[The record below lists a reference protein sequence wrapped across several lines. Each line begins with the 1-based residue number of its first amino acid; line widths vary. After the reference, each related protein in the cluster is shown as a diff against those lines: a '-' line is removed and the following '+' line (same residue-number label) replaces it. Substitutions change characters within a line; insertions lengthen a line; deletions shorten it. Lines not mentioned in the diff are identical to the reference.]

1 MKTFVIENNLIADA
15 SDNAPDN
22 ANNDA
27 NWYFLDDSAICNA
40 GKPFFIPE
48 LEDFADA
55 RLVIALK
62 VNRLGKSISP
72 RFAKRY
78 YSEAAPAIHFRLPAL
93 REELIRRNL
102 STDRAYSFDR
112 SLIIGDF
119 MPVENFTD
127 DSAINLLKNGE
138 SAASWSVEKLRMPI
152 DEIVAAVS
160 VTNSLKMGDIIIP
173 SLSESVEVR
182 IGDML
187 EIKSGETSLLS
198 VPVK

>member
-1 MKTFVIENNLIADA
+1 
-15 SDNAPDN
+15 
-22 ANNDA
+22 
-27 NWYFLDDSAICNA
+27 
-40 GKPFFIPE
+40 
-48 LEDFADA
+48 
-55 RLVIALK
+55 
-62 VNRLGKSISP
+62 
-72 RFAKRY
+72 
-78 YSEAAPAIHFRLPAL
+78 
-93 REELIRRNL
+93 
-102 STDRAYSFDR
+102 
-112 SLIIGDF
+112 